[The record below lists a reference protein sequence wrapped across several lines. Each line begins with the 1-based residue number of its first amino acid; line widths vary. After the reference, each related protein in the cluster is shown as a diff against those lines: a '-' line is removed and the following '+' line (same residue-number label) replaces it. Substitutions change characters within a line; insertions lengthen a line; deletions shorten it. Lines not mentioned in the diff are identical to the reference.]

1 MNEPDRKWI
10 RTLGQVSSLGLLI
23 LISIALGLGAGV
35 WLDGKLGTQ
44 PWLAFVLT
52 LLGLVAGIY
61 ESARI
66 LVKITR
72 DIDK

>member
-1 MNEPDRKWI
+1 MSEPDRNWI

-23 LISIALGLGAGV
+23 LVSMAIGLGAGV
-35 WLDGKLGTQ
+35 WLDGKLGTE

-52 LLGLVAGIY
+52 VLGLGAGLY
-61 ESARI
+61 EAARI